1 MESRLTTNIPNPE
14 RVRDRID
21 ELREYLEVFTTG
33 PISDAA
39 RRELERLEQTAQE
52 YGI

>member
-1 MESRLTTNIPNPE
+1 MPNNE
-14 RVRDRID
+14 RIVERID
-21 ELREYLEVFTTG
+21 ELREYLEAFPTG

-39 RRELERLEQTAQE
+39 RRELEHLKQTAQE